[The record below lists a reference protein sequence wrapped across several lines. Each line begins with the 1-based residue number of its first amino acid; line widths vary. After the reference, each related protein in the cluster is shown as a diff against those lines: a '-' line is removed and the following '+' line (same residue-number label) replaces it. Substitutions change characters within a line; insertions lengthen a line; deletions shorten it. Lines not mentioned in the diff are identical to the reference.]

1 MLHSGASEPAL
12 QPERKSDADN
22 ASAQLLETR
31 TTCLP
36 HQNDPNGDKD
46 FSHPNNG
53 DNKDGQGHQFVIK
66 IEVHTDVSDQ
76 LSWCFGCR
84 KGSGIRIGL

>member
-1 MLHSGASEPAL
+1 VLHSGASEPAL

-36 HQNDPNGDKD
+36 HQNDPNGD
-46 FSHPNNG
+46 
-53 DNKDGQGHQFVIK
+53 NKDGQGHQFVIK

-76 LSWCFGCR
+76 L
-84 KGSGIRIGL
+84 